1 MKAIDVNNL
10 KKTFKPGLFS
20 KTKAIEAL
28 KGISFNINE
37 GEIFGLL
44 GPNGAGKTT
53 TINILSGILKEDSG
67 NVTYFGKPL
76 SEEIKHI
83 INVSSA
89 YSWLTSE
96 LTVVQNLRIYGKI
109 YNVKELDRKIE
120 SLIKQFG
127 IYDIRNRKILTM
139 SSGQKTRANLCKGL
153 INDPKIL
160 LLDEATIGLDP
171 DIAHEIRNII
181 KNLKTTILFTSHNM
195 EEVEELCGRVA
206 FLSKGTIL
214 KMDTPQNLTRLI
226 KEQIVVIHF
235 YPSENSIEL
244 ALNKLKANIIS
255 IKEGEVMLNVD
266 NTKDE
271 LHNLLHPILR
281 RGFKIKDLS
290 IKKPK
295 LNDVFIKI
303 ARGEIK

>member
-1 MKAIDVNNL
+1 MRAIEVNNL
-10 KKTFKPGLFS
+10 KKTFKPRLFS
-20 KTKAIEAL
+20 KTKAIDAL
-28 KGISFNINE
+28 KGISFDINE

-67 NVTYFGKPL
+67 NVSYFGKPI

-96 LTVVQNLRIYGKI
+96 LTVVQNLMIYGKI

-120 SLIKQFG
+120 SLVKQFG

-195 EEVEELCGRVA
+195 EEVEELCNRVA

-235 YPSENSIEL
+235 YPSENSIEQ
-244 ALNKLKANIIS
+244 ALNKLKANIVS
-255 IKEGEVMLNVD
+255 IKEDEVVLNVD